1 MVLQGTIIKN
11 RKGSA
16 CLQVDQGPDHIIMLI
31 GFKVIAYNPM
41 VISNILSGE
50 RPRRIKSIVSC

>member
-1 MVLQGTIIKN
+1 MRISGTPI
-11 RKGSA
+11 A
-16 CLQVDQGPDHIIMLI
+16 DHIIMLI

-50 RPRRIKSIVSC
+50 RPRRIKGIVSC